1 MRPRGPVFSGG
12 LKNIRMHRVDCSS
25 KDLSI
30 EDQHKERVER
40 KINFHLLLTIAR
52 RRPSTESSIDALPN
66 LACARVVTARLC
78 GLHRVPRRCPMT
90 ASSEPRRSPA
100 RWPPANAYNR
110 MRQAPLRP
118 KKPTPTQPKVD
129 RRLAGFLFCG
139 HSIRDFLTVPQSTLV
154 RPKVVT
160 PASRGQIHRQHPG
173 ALGPGARP
181 TMFRDFARD
190 IARPRDRRGN
200 PYCNPSASRSF
211 VS

>member
-1 MRPRGPVFSGG
+1 MKRVHYSKESQYFATARTSVFGWAQEYPDASRR
-12 LKNIRMHRVDCSS
+12 LRSS

-40 KINFHLLLTIAR
+40 KINFHLRLTIAR

-90 ASSEPRRSPA
+90 ASSESRRSPA

-118 KKPTPTQPKVD
+118 KKPIPTQTKVD

-139 HSIRDFLTVPQSTLV
+139 HSIRDFLTVPTV
-154 RPKVVT
+154 D
-160 PASRGQIHRQHPG
+160 AC
-173 ALGPGARP
+173 AA
-181 TMFRDFARD
+181 
-190 IARPRDRRGN
+190 
-200 PYCNPSASRSF
+200 
-211 VS
+211 